1 MPQLPIVSHG
11 DTAAVV
17 LPTSI
22 LEAVGLRI
30 GDLLEVT
37 VSDQQLLLRAVN
49 QDSHQQKLATI
60 TQDVFDLRRDA
71 YQRLA

>member
-17 LPTSI
+17 LPASI
-22 LEAVGLRI
+22 LEAVGLHI

-37 VSDQQLLLRAVN
+37 VSNRQLLLRAVV

-60 TQDVFDLRRDA
+60 TQEVFDLRRDA

>member
-11 DTAAVV
+11 DTADVV
-17 LPTSI
+17 LPASI
-22 LEAVGLRI
+22 LEVVGLHI